1 VATAA
6 ALEAAH
12 GHLAAEDVFAIAART
27 LFTGRTALVTSFG
40 ADSAVLLKMAA
51 DIDPAL
57 PVIFVD
63 TRRLFPETLAYRDAL
78 VERLGLTGVRTVA
91 TSQQDEDAKD
101 PFGALFAADPDACC
115 GFRKVEPLEQALD
128 GFDAWISGRKRF
140 QAGTRAALPTFEADG
155 TRIKVNP
162 LASWTASD
170 VLAYLARHDLP
181 RHPLVARGYPSIGC
195 APCTTPVAEGEDPR
209 AGRWRGQGKT
219 ECGIH
224 RSAAASSIGGA

>member
-1 VATAA
+1 M
-6 ALEAAH
+6 H
-12 GHLAAEDVFAIAART
+12 GRLVAEDVFALAATT
-27 LFTGRTALVTSFG
+27 LFPGRTALVTSFG

-51 DIDPAL
+51 DIDRAL

-63 TRRLFPETLAYRDAL
+63 TRRLFPETLGYRDAL
-78 VERLGLTGVRTVA
+78 VETLGLTDVRTVSP
-91 TSQQDEDAKD
+91 SQEEEVAKD

-115 GFRKVEPLEQALD
+115 GFRKVEPLEKALD

-140 QAGTRAALPTFEADG
+140 QAGTRAALPVFEADG

-170 VLAYLARHDLP
+170 VLAYLSSRDLP
-181 RHPLVARGYPSIGC
+181 RHPLVARGYHSIGC
-195 APCTTPVAEGEDPR
+195 APCTSPVAEGEDPR
-209 AGRWRGQGKT
+209 AGRWRGQGKI

-224 RSAAASSIGGA
+224 RSAVPTSIGGA

>member
-1 VATAA
+1 LDAS
-6 ALEAAH
+6 H
-12 GHLAAEDVFAIAART
+12 GHLAAQDAFALAATT
-27 LFTGRTALVTSFG
+27 LFPGRTALVTSFG

-51 DIDPAL
+51 DIDRAL
-57 PVIFVD
+57 PVVFVD

-78 VERLGLTGVRTVA
+78 VDVLGLSNVRTFSP
-91 TSQQDEDAKD
+91 SQEDEDGRD

-115 GFRKVEPLEQALD
+115 GFRKVEPLERALE

-140 QAGTRAALPTFEADG
+140 QAGTRAALKMFEPDG
-155 TRIKVNP
+155 ARIKVNP

-170 VLAYLARHDLP
+170 VLAYLARNDLP

-209 AGRWRGQGKT
+209 AGRWRGQGKI

-224 RSAAASSIGGA
+224 RSAAPTSIGGA